1 MEIRE
6 TLVNRFYDYVAIPS
20 QSCANGGTKVPST
33 EGQWDMARAVQK
45 DLERLGLEDIHLS
58 EYGVLTA
65 RLPAHLPAGFT
76 KKVPA
81 VGFCT
86 HLDTVDVNLSPVV
99 HPHMVKNYDGK
110 DLVLNADQQIV
121 MTTKDHPELLRYQGM
136 TSL

>member
-65 RLPAHLPAGFT
+65 RLPASPKRSLPWAFART
-76 KKVPA
+76 LIRWTSTFRLWSIPIWSK
-81 VGFCT
+81 T
-86 HLDTVDVNLSPVV
+86 TT
-99 HPHMVKNYDGK
+99 GK
-110 DLVLNADQQIV
+110 
-121 MTTKDHPELLRYQGM
+121 
-136 TSL
+136 TSS

>member
-65 RLPAHLPAGFT
+65 PAG
-76 KKVPA
+76 PSA
-81 VGFCT
+81 CR
-86 HLDTVDVNLSPVV
+86 V
-99 HPHMVKNYDGK
+99 HQKGPCRG
-110 DLVLNADQQIV
+110 
-121 MTTKDHPELLRYQGM
+121 LLHAP
-136 TSL
+136 

>member
-81 VGFCT
+81 VGFART
-86 HLDTVDVNLSPVV
+86 LIRWTSTFRLWSIPIWS
-99 HPHMVKNYDGK
+99 KTTTGK
-110 DLVLNADQQIV
+110 
-121 MTTKDHPELLRYQGM
+121 
-136 TSL
+136 TSS

>member
-76 KKVPA
+76 KRSLPWAFARTLIRWTSTFRLWSIPIWSK
-81 VGFCT
+81 T
-86 HLDTVDVNLSPVV
+86 TT
-99 HPHMVKNYDGK
+99 GK
-110 DLVLNADQQIV
+110 
-121 MTTKDHPELLRYQGM
+121 
-136 TSL
+136 TSS